1 MMTDPLLIIVIATS
15 LALLFLLAARH
26 KISARHRFE
35 AQLAAYRILPESL
48 VSPVA
53 RVLPW
58 IEIAV
63 ALSLLF
69 AITRPVGASGA
80 AALLI
85 IYALA
90 MAVNLSRGR
99 AQIDCGCGDTPQ
111 ALSGLLLLRNAV
123 LASGALML
131 LAPVAARPLT
141 LLDLLFAVLF
151 VAAGALSYS
160 MFEQLSRN
168 HTLLTHKE

>member
-1 MMTDPLLIIVIATS
+1 MMIDPLVTIVIATS

-26 KISARHRFE
+26 KIMAQRRFE

-58 IEIAV
+58 LEIAV
-63 ALSLLF
+63 AASLLF
-69 AITRPVGASGA
+69 AITRPAGALI
-80 AALLI
+80 AALLLAT
-85 IYALA
+85 YAVA
-90 MAVNLSRGR
+90 MGINLTRGR
-99 AQIDCGCGDTPQ
+99 SQIDCGCGDTPQ
-111 ALSGLLLLRNAV
+111 ALSGLLLLRNV
-123 LASGALML
+123 MLASGALLL
-131 LAPVAARPLT
+131 LAPVATRPLSM
-141 LLDLLFAVLF
+141 LDMLFAGLF
-151 VAAGALSYS
+151 VAACSLSYS